1 MNSTTAVVT
10 ELQLSVIS
18 DDAGNCWRDLGPRLG
33 IAAAKIRNLDDE
45 YSTNRDKANALLLKW
60 KEGKGSSALVGNLA
74 DHFKEIGRTDIAE
87 KLLGQDPTSSSSDC
101 DSLTEKRNLKSEVAK
116 LRLCMKDLEH
126 ELSTLRARGKELENG
141 RQQKE
146 EVAKLRIRQKDLEHE
161 VDKLRIRQKDLEHEM
176 STLQAQH
183 KELENG
189 GQQKRECEGTDASR
203 ETEQEVRESR
213 VREIL
218 EKCKED
224 LETYVT
230 KPSMVQEVRH
240 DNLPRTAVT
249 VDVFKV
255 LSEHLE
261 KQYNTALDIAPEAC
275 QCSEDLRKCFHD
287 FAYLA
292 LQAEH
297 NEMNLKIKNLKKTLK
312 KAPKD
317 DKEEFKNLMRLQ
329 KLRKDLVMKLE
340 KWRRLFSASS
350 NRCFSDT
357 TGKKP
362 RPLHNKETHG
372 KRPKSYPTIVE
383 KEPLLLRNDE
393 GD

>member
-1 MNSTTAVVT
+1 MIDSTTAVVT

-101 DSLTEKRNLKSEVAK
+101 DSLTEKRNLKS
-116 LRLCMKDLEH
+116 
-126 ELSTLRARGKELENG
+126 
-141 RQQKE
+141 